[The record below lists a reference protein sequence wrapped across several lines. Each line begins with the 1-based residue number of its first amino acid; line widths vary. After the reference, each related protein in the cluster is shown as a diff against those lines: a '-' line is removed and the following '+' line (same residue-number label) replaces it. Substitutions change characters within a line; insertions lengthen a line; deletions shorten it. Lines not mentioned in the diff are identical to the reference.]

1 VRAFSLERGE
11 RLLRRADFER
21 LSKYGN
27 RIDSDYFV
35 ILYTRNG
42 LGKLRLGVTVSKRVG
57 RAVIRNRL
65 KRLVREH
72 FRQHKGLFSDSYDV
86 NVIAKGGTSDLPSR
100 RIREALDAIVR
111 DILRDCKHEA
121 VLAGTH

>member
-1 VRAFSLERGE
+1 VRAFSLEKGE

>member
-1 VRAFSLERGE
+1 MRAFSLERGE

-86 NVIAKGGTSDLPSR
+86 NVIAKGGTSDLSSLG
-100 RIREALDAIVR
+100 IRAALDAIVR

>member
-1 VRAFSLERGE
+1 MRAFSLKKGE
-11 RLLRRADFER
+11 RLLRRVDFER
-21 LSKYGN
+21 LSKEGN
-27 RIDSDYFV
+27 RIHTDYFV
-35 ILYTRNG
+35 ILYARNA
-42 LGKLRLGVTVSKRVG
+42 LGRLRLGITVSKRVG
-57 RAVIRNRL
+57 CSVIRNRV

-86 NVIAKGGTSDLPSR
+86 NVIAKGSTSDLSAR

>member
-1 VRAFSLERGE
+1 MGTLSLTKSERI
-11 RLLRRADFER
+11 LRRADFEK

-35 ILYTRNG
+35 IRYSKNG

-57 RAVIRNRL
+57 RAVIRNRV

-72 FRQHKGLFSDSYDV
+72 FRLHKALFSDSYDV
-86 NVIAKGGTSDLPSR
+86 NVIAKSGTHDLSSRQIGG
-100 RIREALDAIVR
+100 ALETIYR

-121 VLAGTH
+121 VSAGTH